1 MCKSYLN
8 KVEKISINKQTL
20 DIMCHGWVEGNLTL
34 GDDRKIHQKLSN
46 IEVSL
51 KGRVWV
57 WKAGGNNS
65 LVERKTSKITG
76 AIFVVIWALSRVWF
90 FATPWAVA
98 SQASLSFTISQ
109 SFLKLKSIES
119 VMLSNHLVLCRPL
132 LLLPSIFPSIRVFSN
147 ELALLI
153 EWPKY
158 WSFSFNI
165 SPSNE
170 YSRLISFRIN
180 CFDLLAV
187 QGTLKSLLQHRKSKP
202 SILQRS
208 AFFTVHLSHPYI
220 ATRKTIALTVQLW
233 IRLNAGKE
241 YM

>member
-132 LLLPSIFPSIRVFSN
+132 LLLPSIFTSITVFSN
-147 ELALLI
+147 ELALCI
-153 EWPKY
+153 RWPKY
-158 WSFSFNI
+158 WSFSFSI
-165 SPSNE
+165 SASNK
-170 YSRLISFRIN
+170 YSWLISFRI
-180 CFDLLAV
+180 D
-187 QGTLKSLLQHRKSKP
+187 
-202 SILQRS
+202 
-208 AFFTVHLSHPYI
+208 
-220 ATRKTIALTVQLW
+220 
-233 IRLNAGKE
+233 
-241 YM
+241 